1 MKGAEASIESPGRTF
16 LKSTQHVRVRE
27 TKGNYARSIVVG
39 LQFGIVHL
47 PYEIISVVIWP
58 FVSNIAASVFTAACD
73 LIFVLRASWAA
84 IHTGF
89 TGVLEATDEPI
100 TVELDEE

>member
-27 TKGNYARSIVVG
+27 TKGNYARSIAVG

-58 FVSNIAASVFTAACD
+58 FVSNIVASIFTAGCD
-73 LIFVLRASWAA
+73 FIFVLRASWAA

-100 TVELDEE
+100 IVEFDEE

>member
-1 MKGAEASIESPGRTF
+1 M
-16 LKSTQHVRVRE
+16 
-27 TKGNYARSIVVG
+27 KGNYARSIAVG

-58 FVSNIAASVFTAACD
+58 FIRNITTDLFSAMSD
-73 LIFVLRASWAA
+73 LIFVLSASWAA
-84 IHTGF
+84 ILTGF

-100 TVELDEE
+100 IVEFDEE

>member
-1 MKGAEASIESPGRTF
+1 MKGAEVSIESPGRTF

-27 TKGNYARSIVVG
+27 TKGSYARSIAVG

-47 PYEIISVVIWP
+47 PYEIVSVVIWP
-58 FVSNIAASVFTAACD
+58 FVCNIATSFFTAACG
-73 LIFVLRASWAA
+73 LVFVLRASWSA

-100 TVELDEE
+100 IVELDEE